1 MPKMKSHRGACK
13 RFKTTASGRIKRER
27 MNGSH
32 NLEKKNRKRTRRL
45 HQSTM
50 LDCTKKERQIKRMI
64 LA

>member
-13 RFKTTASGRIKRER
+13 RFKTTASGRVKREK

-45 HQSTM
+45 HQST
-50 LDCTKKERQIKRMI
+50 LVDKAQEKQIKRMI
-64 LA
+64 LS

>member
-13 RFKTTASGRIKRER
+13 RFKATASGKIKRER

-32 NLEKKNRKRTRRL
+32 NLEKKNRKRSRRL
-45 HQSTM
+45 HQATL
-50 LDCTKKERQIKRMI
+50 LDSSKAKQIKRMI

>member
-13 RFKTTASGRIKRER
+13 RFKVTASGKIKRER
-27 MNGSH
+27 MNGSY

-50 LDCTKKERQIKRMI
+50 LDASKEKQIKRMI

>member
-13 RFKTTASGRIKRER
+13 RFKVTASGKIKREK

-45 HQSTM
+45 HQST
-50 LDCTKKERQIKRMI
+50 LVDKAQEKQIKRMI

>member
-13 RFKTTASGRIKRER
+13 RFKKTASGRVKREK

-45 HQSTM
+45 HQST
-50 LDCTKKERQIKRMI
+50 LVDKAQEKQIKRMI

>member
-13 RFKTTASGRIKRER
+13 RFKTTASGKIKRER

-32 NLEKKNRKRTRRL
+32 NLEHKNRKRTRRL
-45 HQSTM
+45 HQAT
-50 LDCTKKERQIKRMI
+50 LLEGKKAKQIKRMI

>member
-1 MPKMKSHRGACK
+1 MPKMTSHRGACK
-13 RFKTTASGRIKRER
+13 RFKATASGQIKRDR

-45 HQSTM
+45 HQAA
-50 LDCTKKERQIKRMI
+50 LLEGTKAKQIKRMI

>member
-13 RFKTTASGRIKRER
+13 RFKATASGKIKRER

-32 NLEKKNRKRTRRL
+32 NLEHKNRKRCRRL

-50 LDCTKKERQIKRMI
+50 LDNATKEKQIKRMI

>member
-13 RFKTTASGRIKRER
+13 RFKTTASGRVKREK

-32 NLEKKNRKRTRRL
+32 NLEKKNRKRTRRI
-45 HQSTM
+45 HQST
-50 LDCTKKERQIKRMI
+50 LVDKAQEKQIKRMI

>member
-13 RFKTTASGRIKRER
+13 RFKATASGKVKRER

-32 NLEKKNRKRTRRL
+32 NLEHKNRKRTRRL
-45 HQSTM
+45 HQST
-50 LDCTKKERQIKRMI
+50 LVDSTRENLIKRMI

>member
-13 RFKTTASGRIKRER
+13 RFKTTSSGKIKRER

-45 HQSTM
+45 HQSTI
-50 LDCTKKERQIKRMI
+50 LDGTKEKQIKRMI
-64 LA
+64 LG

>member
-13 RFKTTASGRIKRER
+13 RFKATASGKIKRER

-32 NLEKKNRKRTRRL
+32 NLEKKNRKRSRRL
-45 HQSTM
+45 HQSTL
-50 LDCTKKERQIKRMI
+50 LDSAKAKQIKRMI

>member
-13 RFKTTASGRIKRER
+13 RFKTTASGKIKRER

-32 NLEKKNRKRTRRL
+32 NLEKKNRKRSRRL
-45 HQSTM
+45 HQATL
-50 LDCTKKERQIKRMI
+50 LDGTKAKQIKRMI

>member
-13 RFKTTASGRIKRER
+13 RFKATASGKIKRER

-45 HQSTM
+45 HQSTI
-50 LDCTKKERQIKRMI
+50 LDGTKEKQLKRMI

>member
-13 RFKTTASGRIKRER
+13 RFKATASGKIKRER

-45 HQSTM
+45 HQAA
-50 LDCTKKERQIKRMI
+50 LLEGTKAKQIKRMI
-64 LA
+64 QA

>member
-13 RFKTTASGRIKRER
+13 RFKTTASGKIKRER

-45 HQSTM
+45 HQAA
-50 LDCTKKERQIKRMI
+50 LLEGTKAKQIKRMI

>member
-13 RFKTTASGRIKRER
+13 RFKATASGKIKHER

-32 NLEKKNRKRTRRL
+32 NLEKKNRKRSRRL
-45 HQSTM
+45 HQATI
-50 LDCTKKERQIKRMI
+50 LDSAKEKQIRRMI

>member
-13 RFKTTASGRIKRER
+13 RFKTTASGKIKRER

-32 NLEKKNRKRTRRL
+32 NLEHKNRKRTRRL
-45 HQSTM
+45 HQST
-50 LDCTKKERQIKRMI
+50 LLLVKKAKQIKRMI

>member
-13 RFKTTASGRIKRER
+13 RFKTTASGKIKRER

-32 NLEKKNRKRTRRL
+32 NLEHKNRKRTRRL
-45 HQSTM
+45 HQAT
-50 LDCTKKERQIKRMI
+50 LLEGNKAKQIKRMI

>member
-13 RFKTTASGRIKRER
+13 RFKATASGKIKRER

-32 NLEKKNRKRTRRL
+32 NLEKKNRKRSRRL
-45 HQSTM
+45 HQSSLVDSTRES
-50 LDCTKKERQIKRMI
+50 LIKRMI

>member
-13 RFKTTASGRIKRER
+13 RFKTTASGRVKREK

-45 HQSTM
+45 HQPT
-50 LDCTKKERQIKRMI
+50 LVDKAQEKQIKRMI
-64 LA
+64 LS

>member
-13 RFKTTASGRIKRER
+13 RFKATASGKIKRER

-32 NLEKKNRKRTRRL
+32 NLEKKNRKRSRRL
-45 HQSTM
+45 HQASLVDSTR
-50 LDCTKKERQIKRMI
+50 ENQIKRMI

>member
-13 RFKTTASGRIKRER
+13 RFKVTASGKIKREK

-32 NLEKKNRKRTRRL
+32 NLEKKNRKRTRRI
-45 HQSTM
+45 HQST
-50 LDCTKKERQIKRMI
+50 LVDKTQEKQIKRMI

>member
-13 RFKTTASGRIKRER
+13 RFKTTASGKIKRER

-32 NLEKKNRKRTRRL
+32 NLEKKNRKRSRRL
-45 HQSTM
+45 HQAT
-50 LDCTKKERQIKRMI
+50 LLEGTKAKQIKRMI

>member
-13 RFKTTASGRIKRER
+13 RFKVTASGKIKRER

-50 LDCTKKERQIKRMI
+50 LDASKEKQIKRMI

>member
-13 RFKTTASGRIKRER
+13 RFKTTASGKVKRER

-32 NLEKKNRKRTRRL
+32 ILEKKTRKRKRRL
-45 HQSTM
+45 HQST
-50 LDCTKKERQIKRMI
+50 LVDSTQEKHVKRMI